1 MVCRHAGILFL
12 QLTTPRNVFSFTLG
26 AASHDDEN
34 PVVGCV
40 LQGALI
46 NVHDILVFYSGRHCY
61 SAPPPPP
68 QLYDICP
75 KGFKFAIASPWGVG
89 QGWSLRVL
97 MHADQWLPGRKV
109 RVAFR
114 QSDDQEADAGVEEDG
129 VSGLTVADN
138 YNASLVGSS
147 KLGLDFTLAAAP
159 ESSCGQEADLDKTM
173 RWGYRSMPSP
183 MRSSRMH
190 RPSHQMQFLAGGQA
204 SCAHLIGLNIRR
216 RLDHRHHHC
225 RHLLLS
231 LLLSL
236 HLRRLR
242 RLHRHDRAGQ
252 GIIFTCRTCHQMDHR
267 HKRPHTSPPHLLH
280 HRPQDPPSIR
290 SWQFINKHHGSGRQN
305 RLTSVKQQRS
315 RVNFG
320 FRPWYSP

>member
-1 MVCRHAGILFL
+1 MHILSVAQNL
-12 QLTTPRNVFSFTLG
+12 ALTLLLRLHRRVVADKKRTWIKPCVG
-26 AASHDDEN
+26 AAS
-34 PVVGCV
+34 
-40 LQGALI
+40 
-46 NVHDILVFYSGRHCY
+46 
-61 SAPPPPP
+61 
-68 QLYDICP
+68 
-75 KGFKFAIASPWGVG
+75 
-89 QGWSLRVL
+89 
-97 MHADQWLPGRKV
+97 
-109 RVAFR
+109 
-114 QSDDQEADAGVEEDG
+114 
-129 VSGLTVADN
+129 
-138 YNASLVGSS
+138 
-147 KLGLDFTLAAAP
+147 
-159 ESSCGQEADLDKTM
+159 
-173 RWGYRSMPSP
+173 RSMPSP

-267 HKRPHTSPPHLLH
+267 HKRPHTSPLHLLH